1 MNSETIEKHLR
12 DLVTAFIKAK
22 YATISGK
29 VYYRGLRPICKTA
42 EDYKEDAVVAFLAGT
57 SGDVQK
63 GTCLVNIYVSDTKA
77 PSGVY
82 YKAKPRCEEI
92 AAALE
97 KFPNFANSE
106 DEDIY
111 FKQSDMILTI
121 AEEEIHQHF
130 VSLKME
136 FKVLNENY

>member
-1 MNSETIEKHLR
+1 MNSETIERRLFVVANAFVGKHMP
-12 DLVTAFIKAK
+12 IK
-22 YATISGK
+22 GN
-29 VYYRGLRPICKTA
+29 VYYRGLRPISPNQS
-42 EDYKEDAVVAFLAGT
+42 DYQEDAIVAFLAGT

-63 GTCLVNIYVSDTKA
+63 GTCLLNVYVSDTQA
-77 PSGVY
+77 PSGMY
-82 YKAKPRCEEI
+82 YKDKTRCEEI
-92 AAALE
+92 AAVLE
-97 KFPNFANSE
+97 KFPAFANSK

-111 FKQSDMILTI
+111 FKQSDMIRTI